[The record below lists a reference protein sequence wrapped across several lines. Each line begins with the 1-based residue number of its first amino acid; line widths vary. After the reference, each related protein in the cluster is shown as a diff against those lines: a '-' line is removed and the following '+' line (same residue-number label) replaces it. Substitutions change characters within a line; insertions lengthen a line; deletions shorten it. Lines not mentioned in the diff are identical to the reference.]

1 MSSQSSFFQGKGMVL
16 KRKIYVSHWS
26 LSPFQVR
33 IPGCYL
39 MSWFPPY
46 PHGDTSL
53 GSHGTH
59 LWSAIPISP

>member
-26 LSPFQVR
+26 LSPFQFR

-39 MSWFPPY
+39 MSWFP
-46 PHGDTSL
+46 L
-53 GSHGTH
+53 
-59 LWSAIPISP
+59 